1 MRLHKSNTDDLCVQV
16 EREIE
21 ISHVQNAICEDIKL
35 E

>member
-21 ISHVQNAICEDIKL
+21 ISHVQNASSQNVKI
-35 E
+35 